1 MEIEILSRE
10 TIRPT
15 TPTPPH
21 LRWHRLCALDQLAP
35 QMTVHLV
42 LFYPINGGD
51 KSPPANREAVLKTS
65 LSRLLTS
72 FYPLAGRLRREGPP
86 PNGTASVEC
95 TDEGVPF
102 TVARADIE
110 LESVLQDDER
120 YIKHYDHLVPRDRSQ
135 TDFGD
140 PLLHLQ
146 LTHFSCASSSLG
158 ICLSHQ
164 VADGSSWALLLK
176 AWSASARFG
185 TISPQLTPRFTA
197 ASIFPPVNPPPPVI
211 VLPSHRKLHP
221 RRFLIGAR
229 ALERLRSE
237 RTVRGA
243 RRPTRFEAAAG
254 AVWRSARRAREGLTN
269 LCLIVGLRP
278 RLTPPVRPD
287 VVGNMW
293 VTTATTTEEGIGEAV
308 SGIDR
313 EYARRVIAGE
323 VRVEGHEEG
332 GSSLVFSGVAG
343 YGFYEADFGWGR
355 PRRLGFANHDAGEL
369 AMFVGTASGE
379 GVEVWVWLEEEVM
392 VRFEKDPEIIGLVS
406 LVGNSSCM

>member
-1 MEIEILSRE
+1 MAPSKQGRVAQALRSGPAGASDDSPSRS
-10 TIRPT
+10 
-15 TPTPPH
+15 
-21 LRWHRLCALDQLAP
+21 
-35 QMTVHLV
+35 V
-42 LFYPINGGD
+42 LPINGGD
-51 KSPPANREAVLKTS
+51 KSPPAHREAVLKTS
-65 LSRLLTS
+65 LSRLLAS
-72 FYPLAGRLRREGPP
+72 FYPLAGRLRREGPSP
-86 PNGTASVEC
+86 HGTASVEC

-102 TVARADIE
+102 TVAQSDKE
-110 LESVLQDDER
+110 LESV
-120 YIKHYDHLVPRDRSQ
+120 YKMMN
-135 TDFGD
+135 
-140 PLLHLQ
+140 
-146 LTHFSCASSSLG
+146 
-158 ICLSHQ
+158 

-254 AVWRSARRAREGLTN
+254 AVWRCARRAREGLTN
-269 LCLIVGLRP
+269 LCLIVSLRP
-278 RLTPPVRPD
+278 RLSPPVRPN

-308 SGIDR
+308 SGID
-313 EYARRVIAGE
+313 GD
-323 VRVEGHEEG
+323 
-332 GSSLVFSGVAG
+332 GVGG
-343 YGFYEADFGWGR
+343 YGYYEADFGWGK
-355 PRRLGFANHDAGEL
+355 PRRLGLANHDAGEL
-369 AMFVGTASGE
+369 ALFVGTASGE
-379 GVEVWVWLEEEVM
+379 GLEVWVWLEEEVM

-406 LVGNSSCM
+406 HVGH

>member
-1 MEIEILSRE
+1 M
-10 TIRPT
+10 
-15 TPTPPH
+15 
-21 LRWHRLCALDQLAP
+21 
-35 QMTVHLV
+35 
-42 LFYPINGGD
+42 NGGD
-51 KSPPANREAVLKTS
+51 QSPPAHREAVLKTS

-120 YIKHYDHLVPRDRSQ
+120 YIKHYDQLVPRDHSQ

-140 PLLHLQ
+140 RPGPEWPALFGNPLFHLQ

-158 ICLSHQ
+158 ICLSYQ
-164 VADGSSWALLLK
+164 VVDGSSWALLLK

-185 TISPQLTPRFTA
+185 SISPQLTPHFTA
-197 ASIFPPVNPPPPVI
+197 TSIFPPVP
-211 VLPSHRKLHP
+211 H
-221 RRFLIGAR
+221 GAR
-229 ALERLRSE
+229 ALESLRSE

-243 RRPTRFEAAAG
+243 RRPTRLEAAAG
-254 AVWRSARRAREGLTN
+254 AVWRCARRAREVLTN
-269 LCLIVGLRP
+269 LCLIVSLRP
-278 RLTPPVRPD
+278 KLFSHVGAD

-293 VTTATTTEEGIGEAV
+293 VTTATTMEEGIREAV
-308 SGIDR
+308 SVIDA

-332 GSSLVFSGVAG
+332 GSSLVFSGVAR

-369 AMFVGTASGE
+369 ALFVGTASGE

-392 VRFEKDPEIIGLVS
+392 VRFERDPEMVGLVS
-406 LVGNSSCM
+406 HVGHSSCL

>member
-1 MEIEILSRE
+1 MDPLEEEGGPWVRGQGKE
-10 TIRPT
+10 RVAPRGG
-15 TPTPPH
+15 PGG
-21 LRWHRLCALDQLAP
+21 WHRLCALDQLAP

-51 KSPPANREAVLKTS
+51 KSPPAHREAVLKTS

-72 FYPLAGRLRREGPP
+72 FYPLAGRLRREGPSP
-86 PNGTASVEC
+86 HGTASVE
-95 TDEGVPF
+95 
-102 TVARADIE
+102 
-110 LESVLQDDER
+110 
-120 YIKHYDHLVPRDRSQ
+120 YIKHYDQLVHRDRSQ

-158 ICLSHQ
+158 ICLFHQ

-254 AVWRSARRAREGLTN
+254 AVWRCARRAREGLTN
-269 LCLIVGLRP
+269 LCLIVSLRP
-278 RLTPPVRPD
+278 RLSPPVRPN

-308 SGIDR
+308 SGID
-313 EYARRVIAGE
+313 GD
-323 VRVEGHEEG
+323 
-332 GSSLVFSGVAG
+332 GVGG
-343 YGFYEADFGWGR
+343 YGYYEADFGWGK
-355 PRRLGFANHDAGEL
+355 PRRLGLANHDAGEL
-369 AMFVGTASGE
+369 ALFVGTASGE
-379 GVEVWVWLEEEVM
+379 GLEVWVWLEEEVM

-406 LVGNSSCM
+406 HVGH